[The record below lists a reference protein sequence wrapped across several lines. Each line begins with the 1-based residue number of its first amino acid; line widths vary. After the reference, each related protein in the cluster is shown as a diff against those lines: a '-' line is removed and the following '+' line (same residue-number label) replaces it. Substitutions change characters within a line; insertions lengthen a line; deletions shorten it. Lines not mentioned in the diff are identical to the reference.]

1 MTLLPTLQSLTSAAR
16 LNAACFCITLEREAL
31 MAALDRDA
39 GVAGFSATHLA
50 TRPHLFSDVATFVR
64 ADDLKKMQAVVAA
77 VENVVRL
84 PAYQAEVLQRASEIA
99 RADHGPLGAFMG
111 YDFHL
116 GEEGDP
122 KLIEINTNAGGAF
135 LNAML
140 LRAQRACCPEVERS
154 LIDVLAADFEAEV
167 LTMFRH
173 EWELQR
179 GDRPLRRVAIVD
191 DDPER
196 QYLYPEFL
204 LARQLFRRAGL
215 EASIADGA
223 ALRYEQGKLLAEG
236 EPVDLVYNRL
246 VDFDLSRPEH
256 DALRRAYED
265 GAVVITPNP
274 RAHAL
279 HADKRNLVT
288 LADAERLAGWGVAP
302 ADLATLKSLPTA
314 MPVTAANADEMWR
327 SRRNWFF
334 KPTAG
339 HGGKAVYRG
348 DKLTRGVWA
357 DVLGGNYIAQSISP
371 PSLRTI
377 RLDGVEADCKM
388 DVRLFTYEGRLLLM
402 AARLY
407 QGQTTNFRTVGGGFA
422 PVFVV

>member
-1 MTLLPTLQSLTSAAR
+1 MTLLPTLQSRTSAAR
-16 LNAACFCITLEREAL
+16 LNAACFCITLEREVLLSAF
-31 MAALDRDA
+31 DRDA
-39 GVAGFSATHLA
+39 GVTDFGATHLA
-50 TRPHLFSDVATFVR
+50 SRPHLFSDVSTFVR

-77 VENVVRL
+77 IESVVRL
-84 PAYQAEVLQRASEIA
+84 DAYQSEVLARAPEIA

-116 GEEGDP
+116 GEEEDP
-122 KLIEINTNAGGAF
+122 KLIEINTNAGGAL

-154 LIDVLAADFEAEV
+154 LMDVLAADFEAEV
-167 LTMFRH
+167 FAMFRH

-204 LARQLFRRAGL
+204 LAQQLFRRAGL
-215 EASIADGA
+215 EASITDGA
-223 ALRYEQGKLLAEG
+223 ALRYEHGVLLADG
-236 EPVDLVYNRL
+236 EAVDLVYNRL

-288 LADAERLAGWGVAP
+288 LADAERLAAWGVAP
-302 ADLATLKSLPTA
+302 ADLAALKSLPTA
-314 MPVTAANADEMWR
+314 MPVTAANADQMWR
-327 SRRNWFF
+327 SRRSWFF

-348 DKLTRGVWA
+348 DKLTRGAWA
-357 DVLGGNYIAQSISP
+357 DVLRGNYIAQSISP
-371 PSLRTI
+371 PSQRTI

>member
-1 MTLLPTLQSLTSAAR
+1 MTLVPTFQSPVGAAQ

-31 MAALDRDA
+31 LNALDREA
-39 GVAGFSATHLA
+39 GVSDFSATHLTA
-50 TRPHLFSDVATFVR
+50 RPHLFSDVASFVR
-64 ADDLKKMQAVVAA
+64 ADDLSKMQAVVAA
-77 VENVVRL
+77 VEKVVRL
-84 PAYQAEVLQRASEIA
+84 PGYQDEVLQRAPAIA
-99 RADHGPLGAFMG
+99 RADHGPIGAFMG

-116 GEEGDP
+116 GEEGNP
-122 KLIEINTNAGGAF
+122 RLIEINTNAGGAF

-154 LIDVLAADFEAEV
+154 LMDVLGADFEAEV
-167 LTMFRH
+167 LAMFRH
-173 EWELQR
+173 EWTLQR
-179 GDRPLRRVAIVD
+179 GDRSLRRVAIVD

-204 LARQLFRRAGL
+204 LARQLFRNAGL

-223 ALRYEQGKLLAEG
+223 ALRYERGMLLADG
-236 EPVDLVYNRL
+236 DPVDLVYNRL

-256 DALRRAYED
+256 DALRRAYEE
-265 GAVVITPNP
+265 GAVVVTPNP

-288 LADAERLAGWGVAP
+288 LADAERLARWGVGT
-302 ADLATLKSLPTA
+302 ADLAALRGLPAAT
-314 MPVTAANADEMWR
+314 PVTAANAEEMWR

-348 DKLTRGVWA
+348 DKLTRGAWA
-357 DVLGGNYIAQSISP
+357 DILGGNYIAQSISP
-371 PSLRTI
+371 PSRRTI
-377 RLDGVEADCKM
+377 RVGGVEADCKM
-388 DVRLFTYEGRLLLM
+388 DVRLFTYDGRLLLL

-407 QGQTTNFRTVGGGFA
+407 QGQTTNFRTAGGGFA